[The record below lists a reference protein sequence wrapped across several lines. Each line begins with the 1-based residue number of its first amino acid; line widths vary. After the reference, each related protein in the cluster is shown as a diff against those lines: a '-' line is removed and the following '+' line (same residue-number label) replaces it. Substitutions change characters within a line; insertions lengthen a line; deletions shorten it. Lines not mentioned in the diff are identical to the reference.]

1 MQSLVRVAL
10 LAVAFFA
17 FSELAQAEIVP
28 SASMVPAVAAGPAIE
43 LPLVV
48 GQYSNE
54 SSSSSSRVRIP
65 RGVVKLAIFIVIGL
79 FGAAAWVFKKLTAG

>member
-1 MQSLVRVAL
+1 MQSLLRVAFL
-10 LAVAFFA
+10 VMAFFA
-17 FSELAQAEIVP
+17 FDEVVQAGIAP
-28 SASMVPAVAAGPAIE
+28 SAPIGPAVAAGPAIE

-65 RGVVKLAIFIVIGL
+65 RGIVKLGIFVVVAL
-79 FGAAAWVFKKLTAG
+79 FGAAGWVIKKMTAG